1 MTPEFIKLE
10 IRELGCFIG
19 LALMFSTPQK
29 SWYACLAESVELTR
43 RKVNLEDV
51 PGESTKR

>member
-29 SWYACLAESVELTR
+29 SWYACLAESVELTH